1 VSTDRPSFRRA
12 SSDRQRTQPAQ
23 VSVYRPHERHD
34 VGFWSGWRIMV
45 GNVVQSR
52 ELIAQLFR
60 RDFVAVYK
68 KSFLGVTWILALP
81 LLGVLPVLFL
91 HAANILKPG
100 VQGVPYTVFALFSVT
115 LWQMFAG
122 IVTLSMQSLSGSSAL
137 ILQVKFPHE
146 ALLVKQCAQQLA
158 VSVLALALS
167 VVVLLAFGVVPDWKL
182 ALLPL
187 MAIPI
192 ILLAA
197 GTGLLLAVLSVV
209 VADLERVMAY
219 VLQLFL
225 YATPIVYTAEVDNVL
240 LQKIID
246 YNPLTYLIGDARDLV
261 LFGAARHLD
270 RYAYA
275 CAFALAVFLFAWRLF
290 FMSEERVIERLG

>member
-1 VSTDRPSFRRA
+1 MSAERPSVPRA
-12 SSDRQRTQPAQ
+12 SNDHKRLPPVKVA
-23 VSVYRPHERHD
+23 VYRPHDRHD
-34 VGFWSGWRIMV
+34 VGFWSSWRIMFD
-45 GNVVQSR
+45 NVVQSR

-60 RDFVAVYK
+60 RDFIAVYK
-68 KSFLGVTWILALP
+68 KSFLGVTWIMALP

-91 HAANILKPG
+91 YAANILRPG
-100 VQGVPYTVFALFSVT
+100 VHGVPYAVFALFSVT

-158 VSVLALALS
+158 VSVLALVLS
-167 VVVLLAFGVVPDWKL
+167 VAVLLAFGVVPDWKL

-187 MAIPI
+187 MAVPI
-192 ILLAA
+192 VLLAA

-209 VADLERVMAY
+209 VTDLERVMAY

-225 YATPIVYTAEVDNVL
+225 YVTPVVYTAQVDNAA